1 MALKARKTGEDVLY
15 ALVTAWNAKQE
26 ADVSTKFHADKSQLT
41 TYTNGNTK
49 APVVTT
55 EAVAT
60 AVIAN
65 DIDSIKLAVATDTNA
80 AEYTTSELDGVFGDE
95 DFDESRY
102 VVVTTSSTVGAFNAD
117 DIVFT
122 GLLAGEEVTDTIT
135 LTAVNGGETLY
146 GDQLFD
152 SITMIEVTA
161 MADTDGTISFG
172 TAAVPECIA
181 RANECKS
188 VLNRHFASTQAHNT
202 AVSSAISTAD
212 ATTLATANTLA
223 TAIKSA
229 FNTHLGAANVHF
241 NNDGTNTVSSSNA
254 TTIATLITLCNELDG
269 DINAHIA
276 DAPSG
281 YMIELVD
288 P

>member
-1 MALKARKTGEDVLY
+1 MALKARKTSEDMIA

-26 ADVSTKFHADKSQLT
+26 ASVSTKFHADVSQLT

-49 APVVTT
+49 TPS
-55 EAVAT
+55 VAQDSVDT

-65 DIDSIKLAVATDTNA
+65 DVDSIKTTVATSTSA
-80 AEYTTSELDGVFGDE
+80 AEYTDSELDGVYGE
-95 DFDESRY
+95 EFDEARY
-102 VVVTTSSTVGAFNAD
+102 VVVTTSATTGAFNTA

-122 GLLAGEEVTDTIT
+122 GLLDGEEVTDTIT
-135 LTAVNGGETLY
+135 LTAANGGETLY

-152 SITMIEVTA
+152 SITQIDVAA
-161 MADTDGTISFG
+161 MADTDGSFQFG
-172 TAAVPECIA
+172 TAAVPECIT
-181 RANECKS
+181 RANQCKA

-202 AVSSAISTAD
+202 AVSSAIATAD

-241 NNDGTNTVSSSNA
+241 NNDGTNTVSSANA

-276 DAPSG
+276 DAPTG